1 MLVAVT
7 ALVPGCS
14 QAPPPFKPIADTKLL
29 MQSVVDPS
37 ADVIWDSVK
46 TIITAEGAEEIRPR
60 TEAEW
65 TAVRNSAVILAESGN
80 LMMIPARAKDGGEW
94 MIRAQELVA
103 AGEAAMRAAEAKNA
117 DRLFTVGGDIYDACS
132 HCHHK
137 YMEAI
142 VHANR

>member
-1 MLVAVT
+1 
-7 ALVPGCS
+7 
-14 QAPPPFKPIADTKLL
+14 

-46 TIITAEGAEEIRPR
+46 TIITAGGTEEIRPR
-60 TEAEW
+60 SEAEW
-65 TAVRNSAVILAESGN
+65 TAVRNSAVMLAESGN

-94 MIRAQELVA
+94 MTRAQELIA

-132 HCHHK
+132 HCHQK
-137 YMEAI
+137 YMDAI
-142 VHANR
+142 VNANK